1 MKDTYDKLIIFL
13 KRINVPGSRFGN
25 IEEPI
30 EEYNLQGVNVFIYKY
45 WGTVFKFAYNSNEDT
60 ILFRNS
66 YTKSFIS
73 ITSANKINSCLSMV
87 DGRFKE
93 YDFNLFLKCNLI

>member
-13 KRINVPGSRFGN
+13 KRINIPGSRFGDT
-25 IEEPI
+25 EECI
-30 EEYNLQGVNVFIYKY
+30 EEYNLQNINVFTYKY
-45 WGTVFKFAYNSNEDT
+45 FGVSFKFAYNLNEDT

-73 ITSANKINSCLSMV
+73 ITSASKINSCLLMIDS
-87 DGRFKE
+87 RFKE